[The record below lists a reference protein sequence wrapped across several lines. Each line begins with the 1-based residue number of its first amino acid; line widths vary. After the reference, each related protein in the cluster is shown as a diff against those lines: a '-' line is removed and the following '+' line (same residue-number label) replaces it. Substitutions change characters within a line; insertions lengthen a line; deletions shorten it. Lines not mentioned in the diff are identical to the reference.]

1 MKRGDQTNLF
11 FIGKK
16 IIIFDMDETL
26 VHCVNDPY
34 TDDPDIVLTINF
46 PEEPEPVEVSA
57 FFYFIIKHFRQGLI
71 CVLISLSAW
80 RKPINCFKLV
90 CSLPHINLMQ
100 MLS

>member
-1 MKRGDQTNLF
+1 MF

-46 PEEPEPVEVSA
+46 PEEPEPVEVSE
-57 FFYFIIKHFRQGLI
+57 FF
-71 CVLISLSAW
+71 
-80 RKPINCFKLV
+80 
-90 CSLPHINLMQ
+90 
-100 MLS
+100 